1 MDLVIRIIA
10 MFSPT
15 PDVSRHDAPERNS
28 VCPEP
33 ISLTIVLIASD
44 EDLGILRAGSRVSP
58 QLGWKYND
66 KRAVAAAYRH

>member
-15 PDVSRHDAPERNS
+15 PDVSERNS